1 MMKSLFR
8 MIFSVLIFL
17 YRLTSGRIGGRM
29 QGLQVLLLT
38 TKGRRTGR
46 DRTVGLGT
54 FEQDEAYV
62 VVASNAGADVHPGW
76 FFNLRSEPHVSIS
89 LVTASWRP
97 KRASWRGRNAPE
109 CGRSWCRW
117 RRIRALRDEHQEGY
131 PPGRTASDGV
141 MCREMV
147 RPQTP
152 AKAGGYTEAVQPEV
166 LV

>member
-76 FFNLRSEPHVSIS
+76 FFNLRSEPHVSIQLGDRVMAAEARILEGEERARVWQKLVS
-89 LVTASWRP
+89 LAPGYARYETST
-97 KRASWRGRNAPE
+97 KRVIPLV
-109 CGRSWCRW
+109 
-117 RRIRALRDEHQEGY
+117 ALH
-131 PPGRTASDGV
+131 P
-141 MCREMV
+141 
-147 RPQTP
+147 TP
-152 AKAGGYTEAVQPEV
+152 
-166 LV
+166 